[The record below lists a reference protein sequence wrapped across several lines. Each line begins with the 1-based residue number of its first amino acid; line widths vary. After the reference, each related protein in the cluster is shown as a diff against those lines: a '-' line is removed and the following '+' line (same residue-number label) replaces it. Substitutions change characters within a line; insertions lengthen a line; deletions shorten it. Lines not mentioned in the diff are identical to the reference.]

1 MTGALVDATTR
12 LAAVIAGLEE
22 LEEFERTWSAG
33 ARKERLAE
41 LHQVQQEAAY
51 VEAAERDELV
61 RASAALA
68 AELEPM
74 YADALA
80 AMEAFVIAAEK
91 VVDVRT
97 EYEDARR
104 KVRGAGIG
112 PGPHV
117 LRAGVGQSRTG
128 AGWRAPARPQTPL
141 GERPGLVSVGRALQ

>member
-1 MTGALVDATTR
+1 MNALTAATDA
-12 LAAVIAGLEE
+12 LEAATSQIEE
-22 LEEFERTWSAG
+22 LEEWERTWSAS
-33 ARKERLAE
+33 ARKRRLAE
-41 LHQVQQEAAY
+41 LHQAQQEAAY
-51 VEAAERDELV
+51 MEAAERDELV

-91 VVDVRT
+91 VIDVRA

-104 KVRGAGIG
+104 KSRAAGVD

-117 LRAGVGQSRTG
+117 LRASE
-128 AGWRAPARPQTPL
+128 RAAR
-141 GERPGLVSVGRALQ
+141 ERGDALQLVHRLRSVNARDW